1 MEFVNGK
8 DDIPNILQLENN
20 PFMFQTTK
28 QIIVVTYGPI
38 AQELVTWDHLHGQ
51 RITMDHPLWLSLAET
66 MLAMAWS
73 CVNDAMWHPLFE
85 KCHVLTHEI
94 TGFERASGN
103 FSPRKLSK
111 MLALNKRFRAWRWSG
126 SLVLG
131 IWSSKETGFTFNPVR
146 IEICGSFFVRLLGW
160 RISSSQWGKLAGK
173 SSGT

>member
-1 MEFVNGK
+1 MVKGS
-8 DDIPNILQLENN
+8 P
-20 PFMFQTTK
+20 
-28 QIIVVTYGPI
+28 
-38 AQELVTWDHLHGQ
+38 W
-51 RITMDHPLWLSLAET
+51 ITHFDYLWLKLCWPWLDLLST
-66 MLAMAWS
+66 MPCIPMLKS
-73 CVNDAMWHPLFE
+73 VE

-160 RISSSQWGKLAGK
+160 RISSSQ
-173 SSGT
+173 